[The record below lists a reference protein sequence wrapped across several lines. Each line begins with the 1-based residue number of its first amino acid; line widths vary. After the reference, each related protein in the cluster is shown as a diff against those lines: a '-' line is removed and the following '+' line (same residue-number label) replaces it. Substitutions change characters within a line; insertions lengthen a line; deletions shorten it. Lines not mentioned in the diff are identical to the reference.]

1 MSDGR
6 TLRAVWSHWH
16 NSQLSRGEEM
26 YMKLQSPKKR
36 DQKDN
41 QKDPKAMKK
50 ARHTKEK
57 KRNGKMMEKT
67 QTGPNNP
74 LSRPS
79 LCDPC

>member
-6 TLRAVWSHWH
+6 TLRAVWSQWH
-16 NSQLSRGEEM
+16 NSQLSREKEI

-36 DQKDN
+36 DQKETN

-57 KRNGKMMEKT
+57 KRNGKMMEE
-67 QTGPNNP
+67 
-74 LSRPS
+74 
-79 LCDPC
+79 DPDWTKQSPIEA

>member
-16 NSQLSRGEEM
+16 NSCSEGRKHEIA
-26 YMKLQSPKKR
+26 KPNNR
-36 DQKDN
+36 DQKETNKNRPQSDE
-41 QKDPKAMKK
+41 K